1 MSKKKI
7 KNSFLL
13 QGSILAV
20 AGLLVRVIGLIYRV
34 PLTNILGEKGMGCY
48 GTAYDVYNILILLS
62 SQSMPIAVSK
72 LVSEKLGRNEEAYHL
87 LNDGDGIDV
96 SDIREGD
103 SDIQAIW
110 ESLHEKLYGEKGHLP
125 HYYNFKVN

>member
-7 KNSFLL
+7 KSSFLL

-48 GTAYDVYNILILLS
+48 GTAYDVYNI
-62 SQSMPIAVSK
+62 
-72 LVSEKLGRNEEAYHL
+72 
-87 LNDGDGIDV
+87 
-96 SDIREGD
+96 
-103 SDIQAIW
+103 
-110 ESLHEKLYGEKGHLP
+110 
-125 HYYNFKVN
+125 

>member
-1 MSKKKI
+1 MSKKKM

-48 GTAYDVYNILILLS
+48 GTAYDVYNIHCLEVNC
-62 SQSMPIAVSK
+62 PK
-72 LVSEKLGRNEEAYHL
+72 GL
-87 LNDGDGIDV
+87 LNCF
-96 SDIREGD
+96 
-103 SDIQAIW
+103 
-110 ESLHEKLYGEKGHLP
+110 P
-125 HYYNFKVN
+125 

>member
-7 KNSFLL
+7 KSSFLL

-62 SQSMPIAVSK
+62 
-72 LVSEKLGRNEEAYHL
+72 LVVISL
-87 LNDGDGIDV
+87 LTGYITLL
-96 SDIREGD
+96 IETL
-103 SDIQAIW
+103 I
-110 ESLHEKLYGEKGHLP
+110 
-125 HYYNFKVN
+125 

>member
-1 MSKKKI
+1 MSKKKM

-72 LVSEKLGRNEEAYHL
+72 LVSEKLGRNENNNAHR
-87 LNDGDGIDV
+87 IF
-96 SDIREGD
+96 
-103 SDIQAIW
+103 
-110 ESLHEKLYGEKGHLP
+110 KGALI
-125 HYYNFKVN
+125 

>member
-48 GTAYDVYNILILLS
+48 GTAYDVYNILILLFFN
-62 SQSMPIAVSK
+62 M
-72 LVSEKLGRNEEAYHL
+72 RHL
-87 LNDGDGIDV
+87 LKQSIFLNIAPV
-96 SDIREGD
+96 FRLE
-103 SDIQAIW
+103 
-110 ESLHEKLYGEKGHLP
+110 
-125 HYYNFKVN
+125 